1 MGRVDP
7 ITLAVVRSN
16 LISIANGMQETAFR
30 CGVTPYVYEIMDC
43 CFSIL
48 DEEMGVIA
56 QSHGMLLF
64 LGSLG
69 PAVKNCV
76 AAIGKENLEPGD
88 IVLSAHPNVTGA
100 HTNDALVFSPFFYR
114 GKLFGYA
121 ATKSHWLD
129 LGAKSPF
136 PTDSTS
142 IFEEGLRI
150 PPLKL
155 YRKGVL
161 QQDIWEIVK
170 SNSRAPDMVWGDLQA
185 QIAGCRSAEKGLTE
199 LLDKYGEASVRPCI
213 QEIYNYSERMIRSE
227 IEKIPDGV
235 YCAEDYL
242 DDNGI
247 DLKQLLPVRLAIQ
260 VRGSDL
266 TMDFTGSAPEQKSPM
281 NGLLITTLSA
291 CRVAVKALLAPD
303 LPGNEGFNRPIQV
316 IAPEGSIVN
325 SSPGAPSFLYAW
337 VAQLILGL
345 VNHALHRVLP
355 QQVPALSGADV
366 VCEGFEGR
374 DPQTGKY
381 WGAITPCV
389 IGQGG
394 DALSDGESYLNPLSA
409 GACRNTPAEV
419 LESAYPIRVERVE
432 LVEDSGGPGRHRG
445 GVASRTAFRLV
456 APASFFCIIEKG
468 KTPHWGLFG
477 GKKGLRNY
485 ALVQSQRK
493 GTFEV
498 LKHPGIALDEG
509 DRVVVAA
516 GGGGGYGDPLDRD
529 PEAVRTDV
537 LERYVSPEGA
547 RRDYGVVLFRD
558 AGTLHID
565 ADATAQLRS
574 DLRAKTAG
582 GNQA

>member
-1 MGRVDP
+1 MGQVDP

-43 CFSIL
+43 CFAIL
-48 DEEMGVIA
+48 DEETGVIA

-88 IVLSAHPNVTGA
+88 IIISAHPNITGA
-100 HTNDALVFSPFFYR
+100 HTNDALVFTPFFYR
-114 GKLFGYA
+114 GNLFGYA

-136 PTDSTS
+136 PTDSKS
-142 IFEEGLRI
+142 AFEEGLRI

-161 QQDIWEIVK
+161 QQDIWEVIK
-170 SNSRAPDMVWGDLQA
+170 SNSRAADLVWGDLQA

-199 LLDKYGEASVRPCI
+199 LLDKYGETTVRECI
-213 QEIYNYSERMIRSE
+213 QEIYNYSERMIRHE
-227 IEKIPDGV
+227 IEKIPDGS
-235 YCAEDYL
+235 YAAEDYL

-247 DLKQLLPVRLAIQ
+247 DLNEPLPVRLAIQ
-260 VRGSDL
+260 VQGSGL
-266 TMDFTGSAPEQKSPM
+266 AMDFTGSAPEQRSPM

-345 VNHALHRVLP
+345 VNRALHSVLP
-355 QQVPALSGADV
+355 RQVPALSGGDV

-374 DPQTGKY
+374 DARSGRY
-381 WGAITPCV
+381 WGTITPCV

-432 LVEDSGGPGRHRG
+432 LVPDSGGPGQHRG
-445 GVASRTAFRLV
+445 GLASRTAFRLT

-477 GKKGLRNY
+477 GKEGLRNY
-485 ALVQSQRK
+485 ALVQSRRQ

-498 LKHPGIALDEG
+498 LKHPAIDLDE
-509 DRVVVAA
+509 DDWVIVTA

-537 LERYVSPEGA
+537 VDGYVSLEGA
-547 RRDYGVVLFRD
+547 RRDYGVVFVVD
-558 AGTLHID
+558 AGTLRVD
-565 ADATAQLRS
+565 SEATTELRQS
-574 DLRAKTAG
+574 LRHEEIRNAG
-582 GNQA
+582 